1 MIKINE
7 QISLLRRQA
16 GMTQE
21 ELAVKLGVTNQSVSK
36 WESAQCCPDIALLP
50 DIARLFGLTVDELL
64 TGASAEKPVAVDLPD
79 VLKDDGV
86 IRVLQFR
93 GCELIRWDKREE
105 NGEKNTI
112 KLEFPEIGDK
122 AHIEIYGN
130 VESEGDVNCAD
141 VNGYVE
147 AGGYVNCADVG
158 GYVEAAGVVNCSDV
172 NGYLEAA
179 GGVNCGNVEGYVE
192 AAGDVNCGNVG
203 DYLEAAG
210 DVYCGNVSG
219 YVEAG
224 RDVTCGNVSDGDVH
238 AANGDVACGTV
249 YGDVTAG
256 ADVTVDTV
264 NGDVIDNQINGD
276 RD

>member
-7 QISLLRRQA
+7 QISQLRRQA

-21 ELAVKLGVTNQSVSK
+21 ELASKLGVTNQAVSK

-64 TGASAEKPVAVDLPD
+64 TGAPAEKPVGGDLPD
-79 VLKDDGV
+79 VLKNDGV

-93 GCELIRWDKREE
+93 GRELIRWDKREE

-112 KLEFPEIGDK
+112 KLEFPESGDK

-130 VESEGDVNCAD
+130 VESEGDVNCG
-141 VNGYVE
+141 N
-147 AGGYVNCADVG
+147 VG
-158 GYVEAAGVVNCSDV
+158 GDV
-172 NGYLEAA
+172 QAC
-179 GGVNCGNVEGYVE
+179 GGVNCGNVGSDVQ
-192 AAGDVNCGNVG
+192 AGGDLNCGNVGSDVQAGGDVNCGNIEG
-203 DYLEAAG
+203 DIDADG
-210 DVYCGNVSG
+210 DIICGNVNG
-219 YVEAG
+219 DVDADG
-224 RDVTCGNVSDGDVH
+224 DVTCVI
-238 AANGDVACGTV
+238 V

-264 NGDVIDNQINGD
+264 NGDVSAGGDVTYNQINGD